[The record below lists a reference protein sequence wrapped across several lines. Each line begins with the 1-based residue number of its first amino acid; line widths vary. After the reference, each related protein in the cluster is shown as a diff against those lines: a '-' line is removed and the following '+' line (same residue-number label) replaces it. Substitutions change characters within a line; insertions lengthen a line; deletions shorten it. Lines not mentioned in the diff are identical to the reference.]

1 LSSVE
6 SRWHNRRVRTS
17 VAPPAVKGTTNRTR
31 RVGHSAAWPG
41 VAMAMAATIART
53 AERMLIFD
61 PYPSRDFSW
70 NRRADGV
77 RAGAVHVG
85 INARV

>member
-1 LSSVE
+1 
-6 SRWHNRRVRTS
+6 
-17 VAPPAVKGTTNRTR
+17 
-31 RVGHSAAWPG
+31 
-41 VAMAMAATIART
+41 
-53 AERMLIFD
+53 MLIFD

-77 RAGAVHVG
+77 RAGAAHVG